1 MHAGAKANGLCS
13 LRAVGRQRSHGDFAM
28 AYYETQQQN
37 PLHNSQ
43 FNPQQW
49 GLFNPSLMQGAGYGP
64 GQSALGQSALG
75 QAAYG
80 QQYGQYGAQ
89 QPIGAFGYNT
99 GWGAQPQGLGQQQ
112 PQWWGQQQPAG
123 FGQQGFGQ

>member
-1 MHAGAKANGLCS
+1 MRRGAKAKGLRS
-13 LRAVGRQRSHGDFAM
+13 LRAVGRQRSQGEFAM

-49 GLFNPSLMQGAGYGP
+49 GLFNPSLMQGAGYG
-64 GQSALGQSALG
+64 LG

-89 QPIGAFGYNT
+89 QRPIGAVD
-99 GWGAQPQGLGQQQ
+99 WGPQPQGPGQHH
-112 PQWWGQQQPAG
+112 PTC
-123 FGQQGFGQ
+123 

>member
-1 MHAGAKANGLCS
+1 MRRGAKAKGLCS
-13 LRAVGRQRSHGDFAM
+13 LRAVGRQRSQGEFAM

-49 GLFNPSLMQGAGYGP
+49 GPFNPAWMQGTGYGL

-80 QQYGQYGAQ
+80 QQYGGQNYGQYGAQ
-89 QPIGAFGYNT
+89 PGIGAFGYNT
-99 GWGAQPQGLGQQQ
+99 GWGAQPQGLG
-112 PQWWGQQQPAG
+112 
-123 FGQQGFGQ
+123 